1 MHFVP
6 CVVSDTVGTAS
17 YIHDGRD
24 GFLFQSGNAQKLAEI
39 IEWCV
44 FNRDK
49 LKGVGKYARK
59 LYESYFSMAV
69 FEDKL
74 LKIIQKM
81 L

>member
-1 MHFVP
+1 MTAE
-6 CVVSDTVGTAS
+6 TV
-17 YIHDGRD
+17 
-24 GFLFQSGNAQKLAEI
+24 FFQSGNAQKLAEK

-49 LKGVGKYARK
+49 LKGVGKHARK
-59 LYESYFSMAV
+59 LYESYFSMTV

-74 LKIIQKM
+74 LEIIQKM